1 MADIEVEI
9 QSEELRRAMERL
21 QASTQDMLP
30 LMRNIGAAL
39 SSSISLRFRESVTPE
54 GSAWPPLSPVT
65 LALRRGSSA
74 QILRDTG
81 RLAASIATNARK
93 DQVEVGTNVIY
104 ATTHQFGA
112 KKGAFGV
119 KDVTV
124 KAHSRKGKP
133 VRQHTRK
140 QALPWGDIPARP
152 FIGFSTEDEAEIAA
166 LVNEHLDLQR

>member
-1 MADIEVEI
+1 
-9 QSEELRRAMERL
+9 MERL
-21 QASTQDMLP
+21 QESTQNMLP

-39 SSSISLRFRESVTPE
+39 SSSISLRFRESVTPD
-54 GSAWPPLSPVT
+54 GRAWPPLSPVT

-81 RLAASIATNARK
+81 RLAASIAANARK

-112 KKGAFGV
+112 KKGSFGT

-124 KAHSRKGKP
+124 RSHTRNGRP

-152 FIGFSTEDEAEIAA
+152 FIGFSTEDEEEIAR
-166 LVNEHLDLQR
+166 LLNEYLDLTT